1 MSLEQKNKKFLREVF
16 SQLECQDGPAQEILN
31 RLNVLPEGI
40 RYYEGRVRF
49 GKKLFKEM
57 LRLCDE
63 YETLK
68 ELATIDITDDE
79 SLPDWAMDF
88 SELRFTYNM

>member
-1 MSLEQKNKKFLREVF
+1 
-16 SQLECQDGPAQEILN
+16 
-31 RLNVLPEGI
+31 
-40 RYYEGRVRF
+40 
-49 GKKLFKEM
+49 M
-57 LRLCDE
+57 LRLCDR
-63 YETLK
+63 YEVLK